1 MTAPLEECWKALGGD
16 AGALASAS
24 VEANASYLAS
34 ALPVGAFADATV
46 TAALLASAELAQ
58 ARGRA
63 KPRVRVSADHVA
75 AAFRSGNLLRVD
87 GTEPAGAGFAPLSRF
102 LPAVGGWIRLHAN
115 YPHHQ
120 QALLRVLGLRE
131 PDPDADKVAAA
142 VAGWLAVELEAT
154 LADAGGCAA
163 AVRDEEAW
171 RATRQGAALAKLP
184 LLDFDADG
192 SAGATVRSLPDLAA
206 GHLPAQGVRV
216 LDLTRVIAG
225 PVGTRMLAAL
235 GADVLRVDSPR
246 LPELPLQSLDTGP
259 GKRSTLL
266 DLQEPEARQTLEGL
280 LTEADVLV
288 QGYRP
293 GALAA
298 FGLDA
303 DAVSARHPHLVT
315 VTLSAWG
322 EQGPWAYRRGFDSLV
337 QAATGIAAATSTGP
351 APGALPAQ
359 ALDHGTG
366 YLIAAAALRGLAVRQ
381 RTGRAPHARL
391 ALARTAMWLLGMPR
405 QRDVAAAEPD
415 DEKFRV
421 TFKTA
426 AGEVS
431 MITPPGTLDGKPP
444 RWAHAPHPWGADKPE
459 WQS

>member
-1 MTAPLEECWKALGGD
+1 MTAPLKECWDALGGD

-24 VEANASYLAS
+24 VEANAAYLAS
-34 ALPVGAFADATV
+34 PLPVGALADATV
-46 TAALLASAELAQ
+46 TAALLAAAELAEV
-58 ARGRA
+58 RGRA
-63 KPRVRVSADHVA
+63 GPRVRVGAEHVA
-75 AAFRSGNLLRVD
+75 AAFRSERSLRVD
-87 GTEPAGAGFAPLSRF
+87 GAEPAGAGFAPLSRF

-120 QALLRVLGLRE
+120 QALLRVLGLAE
-131 PDPDADKVAAA
+131 PDPDRVAAA

-163 AVRDEEAW
+163 AVREEETW
-171 RATRQGAALAKLP
+171 RASSQGSALAKLP

-192 SAGATVRSLPDLAA
+192 STGATVRSLPDVAA
-206 GHLPAQGVRV
+206 GQPPAHGVRV
-216 LDLTRVIAG
+216 LDMTRVIAG

-235 GADVLRVDSPR
+235 GADVLRVDSPN

-259 GKRSTLL
+259 GKRSTLVGL
-266 DLQEPEARQTLEGL
+266 HEQAGRETLEGL

-293 GALAA
+293 GALAE

-303 DAVSARHPHLVT
+303 DAVQARHPHLVT

-322 EQGPWAYRRGFDSLV
+322 QQGPWAYRRGFDSLV

-351 APGALPAQ
+351 APGTLPAQ

-405 QRDVAAAEPD
+405 KQGVAAGEPAA
-415 DEKFRV
+415 EKFRV
-421 TFKTA
+421 TFKTT
-426 AGEVS
+426 AGEIG
-431 MITPPGTLDGKPP
+431 MITPPGTLDGRAP
-444 RWAHAPHPWGADKPE
+444 RWSHGPRPWGGDKPE
-459 WQS
+459 WAS

>member
-1 MTAPLEECWKALGGD
+1 MTAPLEECWGALGGD
-16 AGALASAS
+16 AGAPASAA
-24 VEANASYLAS
+24 VEANASYLPS
-34 ALPVGAFADATV
+34 VLPVGAVADATV
-46 TAALLASAELAQ
+46 TAALLAAAELAEV
-58 ARGRA
+58 RGRA
-63 KPRVRVSADHVA
+63 RPRVRVGAGQVA
-75 AAFRSGNLLRVD
+75 AAFRSERSLRVD
-87 GTEPAGAGFAPLSRF
+87 GAEPAGAGFAPLSTF

-120 QALLRVLGLRE
+120 QVLLRVLGLKE
-131 PDPDADKVAAA
+131 PDPDRVAAA

-163 AVRDEEAW
+163 AVRDEETW

-184 LLDFDADG
+184 LLDFDTGD
-192 SAGATVRSLPDLAA
+192 AGATARSLPDLAA
-206 GHLPAQGVRV
+206 GQLPAHGVRV

-266 DLQEPEARQTLEGL
+266 DLHDPDGRDTLEDL
-280 LTEADVLV
+280 LAEADVLV

-298 FGLDA
+298 FGLDV
-303 DAVSARHPHLVT
+303 DAVTARHPHLVT
-315 VTLSAWG
+315 ISLSAWG
-322 EQGPWAYRRGFDSLV
+322 EEGPWAYRRGFDSLV
-337 QAATGIAAATSTGP
+337 QAATGIAAATSTGS

-381 RTGRAPHARL
+381 RTGRAAHARL

-405 QRDVAAAEPD
+405 QRGVTAAELAVD
-415 DEKFRV
+415 KFRV

-426 AGEVS
+426 AGEVA
-431 MITPPGTLDGKPP
+431 MIAPPGTLDGKAP
-444 RWAHAPHPWGADKPE
+444 RWSHGPRPWGGDKPE